1 MPVYSPQAMADK
13 TRYLINQGLP
23 QAEAEAKAF
32 AELGIYGDLPQDVRS
47 AYDHYMTNPSTQSPF
62 ARNDRDQILDRA
74 NAGANVNDADGRNT
88 VDASPQYTTNPA
100 DFNINTNTEGT
111 GTTASPEGGTNQ

>member
-13 TRYLINQGLP
+13 VRYLEAQGLS
-23 QAEAEAKAF
+23 QQDAETKAF
-32 AELGIYGDLPQDVRS
+32 AELGIYGDLPQDVRN
-47 AYDHYMTNPSTQSPF
+47 AYEHYLSNPSANSPF

-74 NAGANVNDADGRNT
+74 NAGARVSDADGQNN

-100 DFNINTNTEGT
+100 DFNISNGIDSKNNPTNP
-111 GTTASPEGGTNQ
+111 SK

>member
-47 AYDHYMTNPSTQSPF
+47 AYEHYMTNPSANSAALSALIPGKSIAQQYRNGSMPSEPPSEVAPE
-62 ARNDRDQILDRA
+62 AR
-74 NAGANVNDADGRNT
+74 
-88 VDASPQYTTNPA
+88 
-100 DFNINTNTEGT
+100 
-111 GTTASPEGGTNQ
+111 

>member
-23 QAEAEAKAF
+23 QAEAEKKAF
-32 AELGIYGDLPQDVRS
+32 AELGIYGDLPKDVRS
-47 AYDHYMTNPSTQSPF
+47 AYDHYMTNPSTKSPF

-74 NAGANVNDADGRNT
+74 NAGARVSDADGRNN

-100 DFNINTNTEGT
+100 DFNINNGVDTNNN
-111 GTTASPEGGTNQ
+111 PTNPSK